1 MTKIL
6 KNAVLSNDRTGKRR
20 EVSRDECLLDLK
32 KDLPK
37 IFKAFNKGVKLF
49 NRTMEDIPF
58 NSRIRLD
65 APLLN
70 SRIVQCIQ
78 EEFPNNWKFGK
89 YKRFVLRIEDYLILF
104 KKLNKNNKPMNIQTK
119 HVNSISNQL
128 QLSLFQDSSFFTEP
142 ILFFGYKKD
151 KSGEIVSPQ
160 LVYIDEDMVKW
171 IVTENDIAATIIN
184 DDSYMLNNKKKSID
198 LSIKN
203 RIGSKKASNS

>member
-1 MTKIL
+1 MTKLVKISSPA
-6 KNAVLSNDRTGKRR
+6 KIRTGKRR
-20 EVSRDECLLDLK
+20 EVSRSECLVDLK

-49 NRTMEDIPF
+49 NKTMEDIPF

-78 EEFPNNWKFGK
+78 EEFPEHWKFGR
-89 YKRFVLRIEDYLILF
+89 YKRFVLRIEDYLVLF
-104 KKLNKNNKPMNIQTK
+104 KKLDRKNKPMNIQTK
-119 HVNSISNQL
+119 HVNSISNQM
-128 QLSLFQDSSFFTEP
+128 QLSLFNDSSFFTEP

-151 KSGEIVSPQ
+151 KSGEIISPQ

-171 IVTENDIAATIIN
+171 VISENDIEVINTGNSVSDISRKRTIN
-184 DDSYMLNNKKKSID
+184 
-198 LSIKN
+198 LSIKEEL
-203 RIGSKKASNS
+203 RSKKASNN